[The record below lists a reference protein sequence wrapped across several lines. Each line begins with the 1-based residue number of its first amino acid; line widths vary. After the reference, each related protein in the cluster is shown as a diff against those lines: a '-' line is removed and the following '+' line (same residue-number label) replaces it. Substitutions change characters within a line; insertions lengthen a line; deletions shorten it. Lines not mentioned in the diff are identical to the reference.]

1 MSCSLTTGYTI
12 DCADSVGGL
21 RKLYVGRLSEL
32 ASVTVATGTN
42 IVTAISM
49 DETYLFRTYELHR
62 ETASISED
70 IVKNASNGS
79 THYVQKLKFQ
89 MRKMSAASRNEI
101 RLLAQNRLLFVA
113 EDRNGKYWL
122 LGYDTADGAQ
132 GLEMVNSTAAS
143 GTAMADLNGYELNF
157 EGMSELPMY
166 EVSSSVISVITTA
179 AL

>member
-113 EDRNGKYWL
+113 EIGR
-122 LGYDTADGAQ
+122 AH
-132 GLEMVNSTAAS
+132 V
-143 GTAMADLNGYELNF
+143 
-157 EGMSELPMY
+157 
-166 EVSSSVISVITTA
+166 
-179 AL
+179 